1 MAALPNHRMAWV
13 EKDHNHLVSTPC
25 YCRVAKHQTGLPR
38 ATSSLALNESRDGAS
53 NMWGKLEWRTSVGLF
68 SYSMKV
74 YVRNKAGGDDS
85 HVIDNIHNKFNS
97 PCIYY
102 LPASPALSLLIH
114 FYQESF
120 SHANE
125 AL

>member
-1 MAALPNHRMAWV
+1 MIIQFQL
-13 EKDHNHLVSTPC
+13 PC
-25 YCRVAKHQTGLPR
+25 YMQRGHPPYQAAQSHIQPDLECI
-38 ATSSLALNESRDGAS
+38 
-53 NMWGKLEWRTSVGLF
+53 WGWGIQCVGKAAVRNFWGLF

-85 HVIDNIHNKFNS
+85 HVIDNTHNKFNS
-97 PCIYY
+97 PRIYY

-125 AL
+125 DL